1 MGVNIV
7 TTECSREVKNQKEN
21 ASFLAIKFEKLLV
34 SQNTSKSNSD
44 RKNSKVLKSEQKVVK
59 LKKKYRRKPLL
70 RKSKLGEIISKHRE
84 EITSECSVSE
94 IQPNKK
100 DVFGR
105 KFSLS
110 LDNFKSLTLGE
121 KEHSSADYSTESF

>member
-1 MGVNIV
+1 MEI
-7 TTECSREVKNQKEN
+7 ELILCISC
-21 ASFLAIKFEKLLV
+21 L
-34 SQNTSKSNSD
+34 D

-121 KEHSSADYSTESF
+121 RKEHSSADYSTESFKKINVRLNI